1 VSVRLQRKPKIKSAF
16 LATTRKQICCS
27 CALVVV
33 DNSLFFSETVDVL
46 MASVGADTTTEEE
59 IAQVVGLPVLEA

>member
-1 VSVRLQRKPKIKSAF
+1 
-16 LATTRKQICCS
+16 
-27 CALVVV
+27 LVVV